1 MSRKADLHIHT
12 FASDGQWSESELLEQ
27 IDANEIKI
35 FAVSDHD
42 EIGAVAG
49 LDKLTKNKADISFIK
64 GVEISTT
71 YEGRE
76 HHILTYG
83 IDESDQRLIDLLDE
97 NRRIRDD
104 YNDRLI
110 EFLRP
115 LYPQVDTADY
125 HNYVYNPFQG
135 GWRTFGYL
143 KDRGVITDLR
153 DYFTKIRGFDYEKKF
168 YHPKEMI
175 PRLNALGYVTI
186 LAHPPAYAEG
196 DLYDHK
202 DLDNFRAYGIQGL
215 ECYTQYMKDL
225 DNAEYYVA
233 YCNQYDLFITGGSD
247 CHGGFA
253 GRRLGYPA
261 VTEDILKLWTLK

>member
-1 MSRKADLHIHT
+1 MKKKADLHIHT
-12 FASDGQWSESELLEQ
+12 FASDGQWSEAELLKE
-27 IDANEIKI
+27 IDAHDIKI

-42 EIGAVAG
+42 EIGALAG
-49 LDKLTKNKADISFIK
+49 LDKLTKDRLDLTFIK

-83 IDESDQRLIDLLDE
+83 IDEQDQGLIDILDE
-97 NRRIRDD
+97 NRQIRDD

-110 EFLRP
+110 EFLKP
-115 LYPQVDTADY
+115 IYPEIGLEDY
-125 HNYVYNPFQG
+125 HEYVYNPFQG

-143 KDRGVITDLR
+143 KDRGVITDLG

-168 YHPKEMI
+168 YHPKEMVAK
-175 PRLNALGYVTI
+175 LNALGYVTI

-196 DLYDHK
+196 DLLEAK
-202 DLDNFRAYGIQGL
+202 VMDNYIGYGIQGL

-225 DNAEYYVA
+225 NHAQYYVD
-233 YCNQYDLFITGGSD
+233 YCNKHDLFITGGSD

-253 GRRLGYPA
+253 GRKLGYPA
-261 VTEDILKLWTLK
+261 VSEDMLKLWPLK